1 MLARNSWKISSYFSI
16 INKHTDPFI
25 SRRIF
30 IPKKRKKKKD
40 KRSPSW
46 YNPNNNSNDPLRQ
59 NNEPFHKFIPFDLVL
74 RAFNNSLSNL
84 HTYIVSRISAS
95 EIVSRRIIRKRGET
109 YLRKRET
116 ILNPSYVST
125 LSRYVQSSSLPFLP
139 RRNKTKTYNLRL
151 FIKRTKWHIS
161 LKLSSIPFDPLARAN
176 PAFPA
181 AKGTQK
187 DVGRGERNETEECWD
202 ETRVERDGEVEEG
215 RRRRWEGDTGIV
227 IRAQERNASAV
238 GHSPVT
244 EGATPPIKACQPRDA
259 QSRLAL
265 LRRKPEIVRRSPALA
280 GKSASSIFPPH
291 LTPQIRSILN
301 RVKIAREFIR
311 KDTYIY

>member
-40 KRSPSW
+40 KRSYSW
-46 YNPNNNSNDPLRQ
+46 HNPNNNFNDPLRQ

-161 LKLSSIPFDPLARAN
+161 LKLSSIPFDPSASESRISGGKRDPERRRPRRKERNGGVLGRN
-176 PAFPA
+176 TRRERRRGGGRETE
-181 AKGTQK
+181 K
-187 DVGRGERNETEECWD
+187 VGRGHGD
-202 ETRVERDGEVEEG
+202 SYTR
-215 RRRRWEGDTGIV
+215 
-227 IRAQERNASAV
+227 A
-238 GHSPVT
+238 
-244 EGATPPIKACQPRDA
+244 GA
-259 QSRLAL
+259 
-265 LRRKPEIVRRSPALA
+265 
-280 GKSASSIFPPH
+280 
-291 LTPQIRSILN
+291 
-301 RVKIAREFIR
+301 
-311 KDTYIY
+311 